1 MINGSFESGIFPD
14 EMKHAVVRPILK
26 KAGLDAMDLKSWRP
40 ISNLSFTSKLA
51 ERIATSRLR
60 NHLSEQQLLPETQ
73 SAYRQFHSTETALTA
88 VVDKIVKAI
97 DAGQVCALVLLDLSA
112 AFDTI
117 DHDILFDVLDKR
129 FGVQDGAMNWI
140 RSYFS
145 GRTQTICTDS
155 DRSSRRSLLF
165 GVPQG
170 SVAGPVTFICYT
182 EDVQDVITVWNIYN
196 HTYAD
201 DNQLLACTPV
211 AEVDTCRN
219 DIERC
224 VLSVQ
229 TGCMARRLQ
238 LNPEKTELI
247 WFGSR
252 FQLQKLHAST
262 NSSIYI
268 GGIGVKAVEYVR
280 DLGVILDNQLSMRKH
295 VSQVVSTCFFHL
307 RRLRQLRAR
316 LSREQRQRLVSSI
329 ILSRVDYCNV
339 VLAGLPASSLAPL
352 QRVLNAAARFVAD
365 LYPCDHVTGTLRDL
379 HWFPIRTRITYKL
392 CTLMHA
398 SVHGAAPVYIRN
410 MLTSVT
416 ELPGRSHLRSA
427 ASGLYDVPRTRTKFG
442 TRSFSVAG
450 PTAWNALP
458 LELRATA
465 DSACFRKQMKTFLF
479 IQVYGTDPN

>member
-1 MINGSFESGIFPD
+1 MFSCSNPASFGLLYGIN
-14 EMKHAVVRPILK
+14 
-26 KAGLDAMDLKSWRP
+26 KS
-40 ISNLSFTSKLA
+40 I
-51 ERIATSRLR
+51 
-60 NHLSEQQLLPETQ
+60 NH
-73 SAYRQFHSTETALTA
+73 
-88 VVDKIVKAI
+88 
-97 DAGQVCALVLLDLSA
+97 
-112 AFDTI
+112 
-117 DHDILFDVLDKR
+117 
-129 FGVQDGAMNWI
+129 
-140 RSYFS
+140 
-145 GRTQTICTDS
+145 
-155 DRSSRRSLLF
+155 
-165 GVPQG
+165 
-170 SVAGPVTFICYT
+170 
-182 EDVQDVITVWNIYN
+182 VITVWNIYN

-201 DNQLLACTPV
+201 DNQLLACTSV
-211 AEVDTCRN
+211 ADVDACRN

-229 TGCMARRLQ
+229 TWCMARRLQ

-262 NSSIYI
+262 NTSIYI
-268 GGIGVKAVEYVR
+268 GCIEVRPVEYVR
-280 DLGVILDNQLSMRKH
+280 YLGVILDNQLSMRKH
-295 VSQVVSTCFFHL
+295 ISQVVSTCLFHL

-316 LSREQRQRLVSSI
+316 LSREQRQRLVSAT

-339 VLAGLPASSLAPL
+339 VHAGLPASYLAPL

-365 LYPCDHVTGTLRDL
+365 LHPRDHVTGTLRDL
-379 HWFPIRTRITYKL
+379 HCLPIKTRITYKL

-416 ELPGRSHLRSA
+416 ELPGHSHLCSA

-465 DSACFRKQMKTFLF
+465 DCVFPKKNTENFYFHPGVWSWPWFTLTKIKVDFDIELIVKRRWPCM
-479 IQVYGTDPN
+479 